1 MIWCKQ
7 FCTFIDCR
15 PRAEVMVQD
24 KINEKMLTASST
36 VQKISGRLLEERSL
50 TKAEVEIFYR
60 LFGTKLQQYM
70 TDRDEATQS
79 RLIDLMQD
87 AIDMTLTSSESTSA
101 DSSTRAST
109 SDYWTEIRAD
119 PTAYMAG
126 SLTHDD
132 CPDLVATDR
141 EDKTRRFKRLR

>member
-1 MIWCKQ
+1 M
-7 FCTFIDCR
+7 
-15 PRAEVMVQD
+15 
-24 KINEKMLTASST
+24 
-36 VQKISGRLLEERSL
+36 
-50 TKAEVEIFYR
+50 FYR

-70 TDRDEATQS
+70 TDREEATQS

-109 SDYWTEIRAD
+109 SDFWTEIRAD

-126 SLTHDD
+126 SSMHNEHDSDDYPELELTDHENQ
-132 CPDLVATDR
+132 PGAP
-141 EDKTRRFKRLR
+141 EDADKR

>member
-7 FCTFIDCR
+7 CCTYIDCR

-24 KINEKMLTASST
+24 RVNEKMLTASST

-50 TKAEVEIFYR
+50 TKTEVEIFYR

-70 TDRDEATQS
+70 TDREEATQS

-87 AIDMTLTSSESTSA
+87 AIDMTLTSSDPSSA
-101 DSSTRAST
+101 DSSTRPSAF
-109 SDYWTEIRAD
+109 DCWTEIRAD
-119 PTAYMAG
+119 PTAYMAAMPDWKQ
-126 SLTHDD
+126 SDD
-132 CPDLVATDR
+132 DHMQAKHRGRR
-141 EDKTRRFKRLR
+141 ER